1 MTQHAG
7 RKPFRADKSVSEG
20 CWEKKF
26 LWARNHS
33 PQQLLARGGALGE
46 GLDHP
51 ILPRLGCTLF
61 RPTKVHSCP
70 KC

>member
-1 MTQHAG
+1 MTQHTG

-46 GLDHP
+46 GLGSSDSAQAGAH
-51 ILPRLGCTLF
+51 LMC
-61 RPTKVHSCP
+61 
-70 KC
+70 